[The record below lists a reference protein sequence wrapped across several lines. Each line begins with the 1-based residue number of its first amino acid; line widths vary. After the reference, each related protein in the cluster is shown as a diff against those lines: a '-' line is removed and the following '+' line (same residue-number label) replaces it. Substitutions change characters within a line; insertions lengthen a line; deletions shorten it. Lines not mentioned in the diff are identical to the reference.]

1 MGRNNYFRFKQFT
14 IIQERSAM
22 KVGTDGVLLGAW
34 TKVPQ
39 AGSILDIGTGTGVI
53 ALMLAQRSVNAIVT
67 GIEYDME
74 AAREAT
80 ENAEN
85 SPWSNR
91 LNMLHISFQDFYKTC
106 PAKFDLII
114 SNPPFFINSRKPK
127 EGKLSAAKHNHL
139 LPLDDLALGI
149 ANLLSDDGIFSL
161 ILPAISVPL
170 FQKSA
175 EKYGLF
181 SVRET
186 VVRPN
191 NMKIAHR
198 YLMEFRKHKMA
209 LETGFLNIHID
220 DGLDYTEN
228 YKEITRDFYL
238 NF

>member
-53 ALMLAQRSVNAIVT
+53 ALMLAQRSADALVT
-67 GIEYDME
+67 GIEYEME

-170 FQKSA
+170 FKNQLKNMVCFL
-175 EKYGLF
+175 YGKLL
-181 SVRET
+181 S
-186 VVRPN
+186 
-191 NMKIAHR
+191 
-198 YLMEFRKHKMA
+198 
-209 LETGFLNIHID
+209 GQ
-220 DGLDYTEN
+220 
-228 YKEITRDFYL
+228 IT
-238 NF
+238 